1 MNTTK
6 LFRLIAIAEGVSF
19 LILLCVAMPLKYFA
33 NMPEAVKF
41 TGMAHGILF
50 VAYIIFAWEV
60 MNSLNK
66 KWSWFFIAVGYSV
79 IPFGAFYLEKQL
91 KNKD

>member
-19 LILLCVAMPLKYFA
+19 LILLCIAMPLKYIA
-33 NMPEAVKF
+33 NMPEAVRF

-66 KWSWFFIAVGYSV
+66 KWSWFFMAVAYSI

-91 KNKD
+91 KKAD

>member
-6 LFRLIAIAEGVSF
+6 LFRFIAIAEGVSF
-19 LILLCVAMPLKYFA
+19 LILLFIAMPLKYFA
-33 NMPEAVKF
+33 DMPQAVRV
-41 TGMAHGILF
+41 TGMAHGVLF

-66 KWSWFFIAVGYSV
+66 KWSWFFLAVGYSV
-79 IPFGAFYLEKQL
+79 LPFGAFYLEKQL
-91 KNKD
+91 KNNN